1 MVWMFCFFQYSSTPL
16 LQYSN
21 KLLIMIRPIITAFR
35 TLTILPIPGKDTEH
49 FPRSIPFFPFV
60 GLLLGAIVYGVYKG
74 AQLIG
79 FDYSLIVAVI
89 ALVIITVLTGILHV
103 DGLGDVADGFGSGK
117 SRERILEIFKDSRM
131 GAFGICAIVFDLL
144 LKTFCWSELFK
155 AGEIYVIIISLLF
168 SRCAQSLFLISLPV
182 AIETSILSRLSKS
195 NIPIKISVLCVFILF
210 VALGG
215 YFVGYMHSILYAV
228 SVVLVAILFSIY
240 CMKKINGITGD
251 CVGAVNELSEVAV
264 LIAGLFLINT

>member
-1 MVWMFCFFQYSSTPL
+1 MAWMFCSFQYSSTPL

-21 KLLIMIRPIITAFR
+21 KLLVMIKPLLTAFR

-60 GLLLGAIVYGVYKG
+60 GLFLGAVVYGIYKSAG
-74 AQLIG
+74 LTG
-79 FDYSLIVAVI
+79 FDYSMIMAVI
-89 ALVIITVLTGILHV
+89 ALIIITVLTGALHI

-117 SRERILEIFKDSRM
+117 NKEKILEIFKDSRI

-155 AGEIYVIIISLLF
+155 AGEIYVIIISLIF
-168 SRCAQSLFLISLPV
+168 SRCAQSLFLIFLPV
-182 AIETSILSRLSKS
+182 TSETSILSRLSRGS
-195 NIPIKISVLCVFILF
+195 IPLKISVLCIFILF

-215 YFVGYMHSILYAV
+215 YFVGYIHSILYV
-228 SVVLVAILFSIY
+228 ISVLFIATFFGMY

-251 CVGAVNELSEVAV
+251 CVGAVNEIAEITV
-264 LIAGLFLINT
+264 LITGILLINV

>member
-1 MVWMFCFFQYSSTPL
+1 
-16 LQYSN
+16 
-21 KLLIMIRPIITAFR
+21 MIRPLLTAFR

-60 GLLLGAIVYGVYKG
+60 GLMPGAVVYGIYKG
-74 AQLIG
+74 ADFIG

-89 ALVIITVLTGILHV
+89 ALLIITVLTGALHV

-117 SRERILEIFKDSRM
+117 SKERILEIFKDSRM

-155 AGEIYVIIISLLF
+155 AGEIYTIILSLLF
-168 SRCAQSLFLISLPV
+168 SRCIQSVYLIFLPT
-182 AIETSILSRLSKS
+182 ATETSTLSPFNKS
-195 NIPIKISVLCVFILF
+195 SIPIKISVLCVFISF
-210 VALGG
+210 IALGG
-215 YFVGYMHSILYAV
+215 YFIGYIHSALYAI
-228 SVVLVAILFSIY
+228 SVLLAATLFGIY

-251 CVGAVNELSEVAV
+251 CVGAVNELSEITV
-264 LIAGLFLINT
+264 LITGILMVNVC